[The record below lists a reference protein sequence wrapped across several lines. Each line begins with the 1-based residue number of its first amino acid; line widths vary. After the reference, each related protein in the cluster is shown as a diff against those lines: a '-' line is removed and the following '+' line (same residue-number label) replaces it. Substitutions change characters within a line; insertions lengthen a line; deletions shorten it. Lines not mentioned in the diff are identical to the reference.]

1 MKTGVASLVAD
12 LHNMGFTSFLVSGDA
27 EKTTL
32 AAGAFVNIPAQRTR
46 GGLLPHEK
54 ADFIQELKQSGK
66 KTAMVGDGVNDA
78 PAMAQSDLAVAV
90 HSGLHPGEGVAAITL
105 MQETPVQLLEFLSL
119 AKRVNQKVRQNLW
132 FALAYNVITIPVAA
146 AGLLNPIIAATAML
160 LSSLSMTFNTLLL
173 VKRESKNKI
182 SD

>member
-1 MKTGVASLVAD
+1 MKTGVASLIAD
-12 LHNMGFTSFLVSGDA
+12 LHKMGFTSFLVSGDA

-32 AAGAFVNIPAQRTR
+32 AAGSFVNIPAQCTR

-54 ADFIQELKQSGK
+54 ADFIKDLKQSGK

-78 PAMAQSDLAVAV
+78 PAMAESDLAVAV

-105 MQETPVQLLEFLSL
+105 MQETPVQLLEFLFL

-132 FALAYNVITIPVAA
+132 FALAYNVVSIPVAA
-146 AGLLNPIIAATAML
+146 AGFLNPIIAATAML
-160 LSSLSMTFNTLLL
+160 LSSLSVTFNTLLL

-182 SD
+182 PH